1 MILGHNDKPPAVELF
16 VAEIDDFGV
25 ATVMLPQQGDRCLRP
40 DCQRRGKQIVQ
51 SKVVTFI
58 QMVLLPDRFRD
69 GSTCILQ
76 GTGEL
81 LQIADNDD
89 AARTGHSQHTG
100 G

>member
-1 MILGHNDKPPAVELF
+1 
-16 VAEIDDFGV
+16 
-25 ATVMLPQQGDRCLRP
+25 MLPQQGDRCLRP